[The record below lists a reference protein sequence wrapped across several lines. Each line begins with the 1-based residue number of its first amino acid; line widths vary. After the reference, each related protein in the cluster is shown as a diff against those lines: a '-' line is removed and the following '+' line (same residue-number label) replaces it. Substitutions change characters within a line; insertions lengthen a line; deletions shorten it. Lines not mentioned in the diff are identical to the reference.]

1 MNKNHVIRQ
10 GRNRQQD
17 LCRFD
22 PPTKLTTES
31 RRLYFAAHFS
41 FFLRELHHGRLI
53 RASDLTAL
61 VPFAAA
67 DSNSP
72 GPGAEA
78 VA

>member
-1 MNKNHVIRQ
+1 MNSHNVA
-10 GRNRQQD
+10 
-17 LCRFD
+17 
-22 PPTKLTTES
+22 PTRRAGQES
-31 RRLYFAAHFS
+31 RRKNVPKLSPEARRLYLAAHFS